1 MIVQHV
7 AALVSGDTV
16 ATVQV
21 APVLDTVSE
30 LLTIGIKAAVAVV
43 ALMMPLTMQPL
54 ISAWHLDK
62 IVADAASAALMNAK
76 EVLKAQLGPNG
87 EINIDVKNVAVANA
101 IEMVLGSTSPWI
113 IMLGGGKSAVK
124 TKAAAWVEK
133 IVTSTATT
141 YMEKVVPP
149 GPPVP
154 AGPSSLNLPGLPPV

>member
-1 MIVQHV
+1 MITLI
-7 AALVSGDTV
+7 AALSSGDTV

-30 LLTIGIKAAVAVV
+30 LLTIGIKAAIAVV
-43 ALMMPLTMQPL
+43 VFMLPPTLAPLV
-54 ISAWHLDK
+54 SAWHLDQ

-76 EVLKAQLGPNG
+76 EVLKNQLGPNG

-113 IMLGGGKSAVK
+113 IMLGGGKSAVR

-133 IVTSTATT
+133 IVTSTATS
-141 YMEKVVPP
+141 YMEKIVPPVVPP
-149 GPPVP
+149 
-154 AGPSSLNLPGLPPV
+154 ATSSLNLPGLPPAPAA